1 MIVIPAIDIYEDK
14 VVRLLKGNFNQIKIY
29 NESPLEQA
37 RQFAGA
43 GFKRIHIVDLS
54 GSREG
59 KVKIVNWIEQI
70 KKETDLIIEC
80 GGGIRTRESAHDL
93 LSAGVDYLIIGS
105 VSITDSGAYK
115 KILLE
120 AGVDRIIIASDVHDR
135 MVAIKGWEETSSVS
149 LDEHIK
155 ENSGLGISQFLC
167 TDIAKD
173 GMLTG
178 TNHDLYQYLQ
188 ETYPSLKFIASG
200 GVKDASDL
208 DTLKQKNMYAAIVGK
223 ALYERRITFA
233 EMMQY
238 DG

>member
-14 VVRLLKGNFNQIKIY
+14 VVRLFQGDFNQIKIY

-37 RQFAGA
+37 VQFAES
-43 GFKRIHIVDLS
+43 GFRRIHIVDLS

-59 KVKIVNWIEQI
+59 KVKINEWIEKI
-70 KKETDLIIEC
+70 KKETELVIEC
-80 GGGIRTRESAHDL
+80 GGGIRTQAAARDL
-93 LSAGVDYLIIGS
+93 LRAGADYLIIGS
-105 VSITDSGAYK
+105 VSITDLVSYK

-120 AGVDRIIIASDVHDR
+120 AGADRIIIASDVHER
-135 MVAIKGWEETSSVS
+135 MVAIKGWEETSNVS

-155 ENSGLGISQFLC
+155 ENAGLGISQFLC

-173 GMLTG
+173 GALTG
-178 TNHDLYQYLQ
+178 TNQDLYQYLQ

-200 GVKDASDL
+200 GVKDAADL
-208 DTLKQKNMYAAIVGK
+208 EELSAKKLYAAIVGK
-223 ALYERRITFA
+223 AWYEKRITVE
-233 EMMQY
+233 EMMKY